1 MEPEDDDSSTKSG
14 PTCPGCSSAH
24 TMESLENPDERLFS
38 CTDCGMSWF
47 ENSRG
52 DKRILIQ
59 PKKP

>member
-1 MEPEDDDSSTKSG
+1 
-14 PTCPGCSSAH
+14 
-24 TMESLENPDERLFS
+24 MESLENPDERLFS

-47 ENSRG
+47 ENSHG